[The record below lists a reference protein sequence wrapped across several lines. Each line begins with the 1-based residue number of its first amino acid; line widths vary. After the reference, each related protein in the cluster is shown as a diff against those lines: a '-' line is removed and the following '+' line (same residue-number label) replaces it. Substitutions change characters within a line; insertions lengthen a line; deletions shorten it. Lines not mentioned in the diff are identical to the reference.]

1 MSAGGR
7 PFQGPASGRFGHK
20 GRKLPAGRCA
30 CLASVLSG
38 AGVCLAVWQYIYFS
52 RTCFRVP
59 DVSGFRMKSFPTEGI
74 YGRGLSRIRDLR
86 TQAAT
91 DRYGDSVCNQ
101 PGTLKY
107 MIASVSVFAGIGKR
121 RCRADSGGGGGRS
134 HFRRSVPGICRSA
147 GRFSAGAEAAR
158 HAPSPYRMYDKDG
171 ADNVRGNEDRERSGC
186 ADCRTGFPACGYSF
200 SAIFSRRFAREP
212 LTSTSR
218 LRIGCSSK
226 YRASASVSAKVR

>member
-1 MSAGGR
+1 MVG
-7 PFQGPASGRFGHK
+7 
-20 GRKLPAGRCA
+20 
-30 CLASVLSG
+30 
-38 AGVCLAVWQYIYFS
+38 
-52 RTCFRVP
+52 
-59 DVSGFRMKSFPTEGI
+59 
-74 YGRGLSRIRDLR
+74 GLSRIRDLR

-121 RCRADSGGGGGRS
+121 RCRADSGEGGGRS